1 MKRFVIAAI
10 AATGMF
16 AAACSTP
23 PEEEPIVTAPPV
35 VNDDPPPVV
44 DTTPPGPIP
53 GSNDDFVQNAGDR
66 VFFDF
71 DQSTLTNSARATL
84 RSQAA
89 WLNSYPNVRV
99 LIAGNADE
107 RGTREY
113 NLALGARRAASVRNF
128 LISQGVDPSRINTV
142 SYGKERPSCR
152 QSTERC
158 WALNRNGTTV
168 IQSGANS

>member
-1 MKRFVIAAI
+1 MKRIVFAAI
-10 AATGMF
+10 AATGML
-16 AAACSTP
+16 AAACSTAPEPAPTPTPTP
-23 PEEEPIVTAPPV
+23 P
-35 VNDDPPPVV
+35 PPPVV
-44 DTTPPGPIP
+44 TPPPAPPPGPVA
-53 GSNDDFVQNAGDR
+53 GSPEDFEVNAGDR
-66 VFFDF
+66 VFFDL
-71 DQSTLTNSARATL
+71 DQSSLTSSARATL

-89 WLNSYPNVRV
+89 WLSAYPNVRV

-113 NLALGARRAASVRNF
+113 NLALGARRAAAVRDF
-128 LISQGVDPSRINTV
+128 LVAQGVDPSRLSTV
-142 SYGKERPSCR
+142 SYGKEQPVCR